1 MLNNQLVNWIDD
13 FFSEGNGWD
22 LDKIKNG
29 EGYAAEL
36 QLKLEDLVRPA
47 LQGKLPVILPRLT
60 SETELFFYVVT
71 ESSRQLEEMKNIVKA
86 YLGEIHVKIDPRIY
100 TDSVESNEKAI
111 LKCFPHGFL
120 KLQIPVELNK
130 NKPAVNDVMSTL
142 CALINQYHSRP
153 LIYAVIQR
161 PLGRILRDFFIAC
174 NHRKGS
180 AANELY
186 QELKRHHRLTARN
199 LLSIEIQALAAA
211 NKWQAILNHQ
221 RLPDIV
227 NGVIPTT
234 IIEILIEA
242 VNRTILNSLK
252 PSDYVLTKLQ
262 SELLFL
268 SGLFQKPIEIDTTI
282 QQVAFWKT
290 WAIGAG
296 ALGYGR
302 VFELIPSEILGEDW
316 IAELRDWSGFT
327 SLPISPFLD
336 NSSDLSRL
344 IESKPSIEN
353 AYQLIKESFMASN
366 KDGVAIYQC
375 ISSYPEE
382 IISEIANHE
391 TANDLLRALY
401 DQYEEKKVVE
411 NWHDW
416 LKILLSDPESKSILD
431 IAIEN
436 NITWKSS
443 EWDENKVSLLLGQL
457 SNHKNTIVF
466 RNVIPILYSWLSK
479 KDICTSSNFIEQ
491 IILIL
496 ASDNVHSI
504 QDLLLMTDLIYSLIS
519 VPHTEQ
525 QYIDALD
532 GLELCWDRVSSI
544 RCLDYILETV
554 DVLLD
559 NVCANIQT
567 RIKVW
572 NSIQKF
578 CISNWQRLSEQQHL
592 FVIQFGKE
600 ITSTSN
606 QFPPLKIKDKDDLDY
621 IDLNGK
627 RLAIYTLT
635 EGAGRRAKT
644 IIMKL
649 YPQLDVRLN
658 HDTAA
663 SDALINLANTADYFI
678 FASRS
683 AAHQAFYPVTKKR
696 SDILYPEGKGSTS
709 IVSAFIKAVA

>member
-1 MLNNQLVNWIDD
+1 M
-13 FFSEGNGWD
+13 
-22 LDKIKNG
+22 
-29 EGYAAEL
+29 
-36 QLKLEDLVRPA
+36 
-47 LQGKLPVILPRLT
+47 
-60 SETELFFYVVT
+60 
-71 ESSRQLEEMKNIVKA
+71 
-86 YLGEIHVKIDPRIY
+86 
-100 TDSVESNEKAI
+100 
-111 LKCFPHGFL
+111 
-120 KLQIPVELNK
+120 
-130 NKPAVNDVMSTL
+130 
-142 CALINQYHSRP
+142 
-153 LIYAVIQR
+153 
-161 PLGRILRDFFIAC
+161 
-174 NHRKGS
+174 
-180 AANELY
+180 
-186 QELKRHHRLTARN
+186 
-199 LLSIEIQALAAA
+199 
-211 NKWQAILNHQ
+211 
-221 RLPDIV
+221 
-227 NGVIPTT
+227 
-234 IIEILIEA
+234 
-242 VNRTILNSLK
+242 
-252 PSDYVLTKLQ
+252 
-262 SELLFL
+262 
-268 SGLFQKPIEIDTTI
+268 
-282 QQVAFWKT
+282 
-290 WAIGAG
+290 
-296 ALGYGR
+296 
-302 VFELIPSEILGEDW
+302 
-316 IAELRDWSGFT
+316 
-327 SLPISPFLD
+327 
-336 NSSDLSRL
+336 
-344 IESKPSIEN
+344 
-353 AYQLIKESFMASN
+353 
-366 KDGVAIYQC
+366 
-375 ISSYPEE
+375 
-382 IISEIANHE
+382 
-391 TANDLLRALY
+391 
-401 DQYEEKKVVE
+401 
-411 NWHDW
+411 
-416 LKILLSDPESKSILD
+416 D

-572 NSIQKF
+572 NNIQKF

-621 IDLNGK
+621 VDLNGK